1 MFAFLQ
7 LNFMTDLKSVPVS
20 ILDLANLIQGDH
32 SASDAFKRSVTF
44 AQEAERFGYKRYW
57 FAEHHNME
65 SVASAATAVLIG
77 HIAEHTSTIRVGS
90 GGIML
95 PNHAPLIIAEQ
106 FGTLAS
112 LFPGRIDLGLGRA
125 PGTDQTTAYALR
137 RNLSGSVD
145 AFPNDVKELLQYLGP
160 RENQGKVR
168 AIPGV
173 GTNVPV
179 WLLGSSTFSAQL
191 AAELGLPFA
200 FASHFSPA
208 QLFPA
213 LQIYHAAFKPSAYLD
228 KPYSMAC
235 VNVIA
240 ADTDEEARY
249 LATSLYQLALGMIR
263 STRRPLQPP
272 VENMDALWSMEER
285 AAVNNM
291 FYYSFAGSRETV
303 AKSLSEFVDN
313 TGVSEVMTATY
324 VYDSQAKMRSMEIV
338 SSLFLTETAQPAISI

>member
-1 MFAFLQ
+1 MA
-7 LNFMTDLKSVPVS
+7 DLKSIPVS
-20 ILDLANLIQGDH
+20 ILDLANLIQGDQGPT
-32 SASDAFKRSVTF
+32 DAFKRSVTF
-44 AQEAERFGYKRYW
+44 AQGAERFGYRRYW

-112 LFPGRIDLGLGRA
+112 LFPDRIDLGLGRA

-137 RNLSGSVD
+137 RSLNASVD
-145 AFPNDVKELLQYLGP
+145 AFPSDVKELLQYLGP
-160 RENQGKVR
+160 AEKQGKVR

-208 QLFPA
+208 QLIPA
-213 LQIYHAAFKPSAYLD
+213 LQIYNSTFRPSAYLD

-249 LATSLYQLALGMIR
+249 MASSLYQLALGMIR
-263 STRRPLQPP
+263 NTRRPLQPP
-272 VENMDALWSMEER
+272 VEDMDALWSRDER
-285 AAVNNM
+285 AAVNGM
-291 FYYSFAGSRETV
+291 FYYSFAGSLETI
-303 AKSLSEFVDN
+303 ASNLAEFVDI
-313 TGVSEVMTATY
+313 TGINELMTATY
-324 VYDSQAKMRSMEIV
+324 VYDSEAKMRSMEMV
-338 SSLFLTETAQPAISI
+338 SSLFKAEKVYSAISV